1 LLVVVVG
8 VVGVWTLNP
17 SRGGRV
23 GGIVVPDQL
32 RGRLLFF
39 AEPGDTEI
47 VRADGKVVQSLPQV
61 AAVGYP
67 IQPVVT
73 AEHLVVFVH
82 DGQAYRV
89 GADLR
94 GPLVQVGAADRLFP
108 ADGGDVGLQVGLS
121 PSEPTFV
128 EYMAADGTVPQHGT
142 TSTQLPTGSTP
153 VVRMPTGLLVL
164 TSQNRLAFFPA
175 GPSISVGPVRRV
187 IGSFYVTV
195 AWDASTG
202 CASDGVSCPLHLTET
217 AQEADRVISPPAGFG
232 GFADGGAFSPD
243 GSWLTAFVYQPIGDT
258 PGLRMV
264 LIDTHTG
271 RCQVIGSAL
280 PAGEPIGSAAWSPDG
295 KWVFFSGLTG
305 PMYAEQIGPDGP
317 IKAPVALPLPASYSF
332 TPL

>member
-1 LLVVVVG
+1 VVLPFALVEVRCPGCGADVSEWAARCPECGAGLNDAEPVRPADQGLRAPAESSASQATRGLGPRGRRRGWGIGLGLLVVVVG

-217 AQEADRVISPPAGFG
+217 AQ
-232 GFADGGAFSPD
+232 
-243 GSWLTAFVYQPIGDT
+243 
-258 PGLRMV
+258 
-264 LIDTHTG
+264 
-271 RCQVIGSAL
+271 
-280 PAGEPIGSAAWSPDG
+280 
-295 KWVFFSGLTG
+295 
-305 PMYAEQIGPDGP
+305 
-317 IKAPVALPLPASYSF
+317 
-332 TPL
+332 